1 MKSLYM
7 NQNRITARFITIGL
21 LMLALCPALALCQN
35 RRDEKSR
42 LGLGIGYDFLTE
54 VNLAGDEELVRVLQI
69 DYRVNGKMQRAF
81 SGIGRLRLVLHNR
94 VALGVQIES
103 LTHETET
110 ERLEEN
116 ILIIYPFLYP
126 PLISIHERVSPAY
139 FDVGLR
145 LGSSGSLHFWLG
157 GSITKFHVE
166 REMVSD
172 MGSLKITEKS
182 SANLPSYRVFGEIE
196 LGATRSFSLW
206 LRSGYR
212 FAKVNEF
219 DDTDRPASNYALD
232 FSGAF
237 INAGIQFDVVR

>member
-1 MKSLYM
+1 M
-7 NQNRITARFITIGL
+7 L
-21 LMLALCPALALCQN
+21 LLCPALALSQN

-54 VNLAGDEELVRVLQI
+54 VNLVGDEELVRVLQF

-81 SGIGRLRLVLHNR
+81 SGIGRLRLVVHNR
-94 VALGVQIES
+94 LAVGVQIES

-110 ERLEEN
+110 DRLWEVDP
-116 ILIIYPFLYP
+116 IIVYPFLYP
-126 PLISIHERVSPAY
+126 PLISIHERVTPAY

-145 LGSSGSLHFWLG
+145 VGSSGLLHFWLG
-157 GSITKFHVE
+157 GSITRFHVE
-166 REMVSD
+166 REVVSD
-172 MGSLKITEKS
+172 MESLKITERS

-196 LGATRSFSLW
+196 LGTTRSLSLW
-206 LRSGYR
+206 LRGGYR

-219 DDTDRPASNYALD
+219 DDTDRPSGNFVID

-237 INAGIQFDVVR
+237 INAGLQLDAVW